1 MRPNTFRRAFISG
14 RDSLTGGCCSA
25 YSENELKNWVEQAL
39 DILRYL
45 HEHHGMSH
53 CDFKA
58 ENMLLFGLHRNQLRV
73 CDLESARKWGEPRSV
88 YVSPY
93 ICAPEVAKHV
103 VAGGRAGLRVSA
115 AEDIWALVS
124 VDDDCQ
130 I

>member
-1 MRPNTFRRAFISG
+1 M
-14 RDSLTGGCCSA
+14 
-25 YSENELKNWVEQAL
+25 EQAL
-39 DILRYL
+39 DILQYL